1 VAERQMNFADM
12 FPDVLGSLTRGA
24 EWKEAMRPR
33 TKKEMARQ
41 LTQEDRKWLKER
53 RMQDWLDNQGNLLSP
68 QDPAIAPQVLDY
80 MMKVDPRRSMMK
92 GFQKFILP
100 KLSKMTRKRQK
111 RQMKDRSETR
121 RSADYG
127 FEESLREGEQQPSME
142 QYEAHEQVLD
152 RMGYNPTDKP
162 IIGRKYPTREVGESR
177 SPSDHAQDLA
187 ERFLIYLREKDARDI
202 QTIRETRPDPD
213 RDMANLPDYLRWVA
227 EQGEEESRR
236 RETGLP
242 PIRRRDPERFEQ
254 VDKAMRK
261 RYESLNKAVRDRL
274 PADFQSSGVGDVGS
288 TPPQSWLDLM
298 GRTMGRKLS
307 RDKPSTNR

>member
-1 VAERQMNFADM
+1 MADRQRSFADM

-53 RMQDWLDNQGNLLSP
+53 EQQGWLDRRLNLLGP

-80 MMKVDPRRSMMK
+80 MMKLDPRRSMMK

-100 KLSKMTRKRQK
+100 KLSEMTRKRQK

-162 IIGRKYPTREVGESR
+162 ITGRKYPTREVGEHR
-177 SPSDHAQDLA
+177 SPLDYTQDLA

-213 RDMANLPDYLRWVA
+213 RDMANLPDYLRWVG
-227 EQGEEESRR
+227 EQGQEASRR
-236 RETGLP
+236 REAGLP
-242 PIRRRDPERFEQ
+242 VRRGESERFEQ
-254 VDKAMRK
+254 VDKATFARNRALQEAK
-261 RYESLNKAVRDRL
+261 SKVIESGKYKSFGGLD
-274 PADFQSSGVGDVGS
+274 
-288 TPPQSWLDLM
+288 DLM
-298 GRTMGRKLS
+298 GRVFGRRKS
-307 RDKPSTNR
+307 RDLPSTNR

>member
-1 VAERQMNFADM
+1 MADRQRSFADM
-12 FPDVLGSLTRGA
+12 FPDLMGSLTQGA
-24 EWKEAMRPR
+24 QWKRAMKPS
-33 TKKEMARQ
+33 TEKERDRQ
-41 LTQEDRKWLKER
+41 LTPEDRKWLKER
-53 RMQDWLDNQGNLLSP
+53 RMQDWLDKQGNLLSP

-100 KLSKMTRKRQK
+100 KLSKMTRRRQK
-111 RQMKDRSETR
+111 RQMKEAGETR
-121 RSADYG
+121 KSPDEYQVG
-127 FEESLREGEQQPSME
+127 EGVYRLPTME
-142 QYEAHEQVLD
+142 DLEKHEQVSD
-152 RMGYNPTDKP
+152 RMGYNPTDW
-162 IIGRKYPTREVGESR
+162 YVGEPR
-177 SPSDHAQDLA
+177 SPEDHSQDLA
-187 ERFLIYLREKDARDI
+187 GRFLQFLRDKDARAI
-202 QTIRETRPDPD
+202 ETIRETRPDPD

-242 PIRRRDPERFEQ
+242 PIRRRESDRFEQ

-274 PADFQSSGVGDVGS
+274 PADFQSSGAGDVGS

>member
-1 VAERQMNFADM
+1 MADRQRSFADM
-12 FPDVLGSLTRGA
+12 FPDLMGSLTQGA
-24 EWKEAMRPR
+24 QWKRAMKPS
-33 TKKEMARQ
+33 TEKERDRQ
-41 LTQEDRKWLKER
+41 LTPEDRKWLKER
-53 RMQDWLDNQGNLLSP
+53 RMQDWLDKQGNLLSP

-100 KLSKMTRKRQK
+100 KLSKMTRRRQK
-111 RQMKDRSETR
+111 RQMKEAGETR
-121 RSADYG
+121 KSPDEYQVG
-127 FEESLREGEQQPSME
+127 EGVYRLPTME
-142 QYEAHEQVLD
+142 DLEKHEQVSD
-152 RMGYNPTDKP
+152 RMGYNPTDW
-162 IIGRKYPTREVGESR
+162 YVGEPR
-177 SPSDHAQDLA
+177 SPEDHSQDLA
-187 ERFLIYLREKDARDI
+187 GRFLQFLRNKDARAI
-202 QTIRETRPDPD
+202 ETIRETRPDPD

-242 PIRRRDPERFEQ
+242 PIRRRESDRFEQ
-254 VDKAMRK
+254 VDRAMQK

-274 PADFQSSGVGDVGS
+274 PADFQSSGAGDVGS
-288 TPPQSWLDLM
+288 TPPQSWLDMM

>member
-1 VAERQMNFADM
+1 MADRQRSFADM
-12 FPDVLGSLTRGA
+12 YPGLLESMTSGA
-24 EWKEAMRPR
+24 QWKESMRPR

-53 RMQDWLDNQGNLLSP
+53 EQQGWLDRRLNLLGP
-68 QDPAIAPQVLDY
+68 QDPSIASQVLDY
-80 MMKVDPRRSMMK
+80 ASMWPGNIARK
-92 GFQKFILP
+92 GVQTGMWDMLP
-100 KLSKMTRKRQK
+100 KKIKKRIK
-111 RQMKDRSETR
+111 RHMKEASETR
-121 RSADYG
+121 KSVDDYQVG
-127 FEESLREGEQQPSME
+127 EGVYRLPTME
-142 QYEAHEQVLD
+142 DLEKHEQVSD
-152 RMGYNPTDKP
+152 RMGYNPTDW
-162 IIGRKYPTREVGESR
+162 YVGEPR
-177 SPSDHAQDLA
+177 SPEDHSIDLA
-187 ERFLIYLREKDARDI
+187 GRFLQFLRDKDARAI
-202 QTIRETRPDPD
+202 ETIRETRPDPD
-213 RDMANLPDYLRWVA
+213 RDMANLPDYLRWVG

-274 PADFQSSGVGDVGS
+274 PADFQSSGAGDVGS